1 MAKDGTTVLSIIIEP
16 VLEFSTYFGY
26 IFLTQAS
33 IGNYLN
39 KKHQFKPNII
49 MSIMIE
55 PELDFLN
62 SPMHIEAGKSL
73 QQILGLSLI
82 KPFIGNM

>member
-39 KKHQFKPNII
+39 MKCQFKPNTI
-49 MSIMIE
+49 MSIIIE
-55 PELDFLN
+55 PGLDLLN
-62 SPMHIEAGKSL
+62 SPMHMEAGESL
-73 QQILGLSLI
+73 QQILGLS
-82 KPFIGNM
+82 F